1 MAIQLLTSSKSASD
15 RNVALA
21 KKSLD
26 ILLARTDIDF
36 FRVPQ
41 MPELWDETKKLAEE
55 LRQNYSQLVVV
66 GIGGSS
72 LGPRAIHEIFYESSQ
87 AHQVHFCDNTDVV
100 AFERLLQSISD
111 LKKTAWVFISKSG
124 STLETLA
131 AYDFTSQFYDKKGVS
146 FIDQTYF
153 VTEKKSNPLFNWAK
167 QHQRPI
173 LEIPL
178 QVGGRFSVLTPV
190 GMLPAAFMGLDI
202 EAFRKGALS
211 AISMKERIVSVSAY
225 SLESF
230 DRQEWITLFWH
241 YSSLMKNFGGWIQQ
255 LWAESLAKAMD
266 RNNQTA
272 KRASTPISAIG
283 ACDQHS
289 ILQQVVEGSKDKLVI
304 FIRIGSAESSVE
316 VLKQTA
322 FPDNKYLIN
331 KGFGQILA
339 AEAEATSI
347 ALTQSGVSNL
357 VLYVPDL
364 SEKTVGFLF
373 MFWQMVVGTVG
384 EAMNINAF
392 DQPGVELGKRLAK
405 QLLSSSK
412 LS

>member
-1 MAIQLLTSSKSASD
+1 MAIQLLTSSKSATD

-41 MPELWDETKKLAEE
+41 MSELWDETKKLAEE

-72 LGPRAIHEIFYESSQ
+72 LGPRSIHEIFYESSQ
-87 AHQVHFCDNTDVV
+87 THQVYFCDNTDAI
-100 AFERLLQSISD
+100 AFERLLQSIPD

-131 AYDFTSQFYDKKGVS
+131 AYDFTSQFYNKKGIS

-153 VTEKKSNPLFNWAK
+153 VTEKKSNPLFNLASEHK
-167 QHQRPI
+167 RPI

-178 QVGGRFSVLTPV
+178 QVGGRYSVLTPV

-255 LWAESLAKAMD
+255 LWAESLAKARD
-266 RNNQTA
+266 RHNQTA

-316 VLKQTA
+316 LLKQTA
-322 FPDNKYLIN
+322 FPENKYLIN

-364 SEKTVGFLF
+364 SENTVGFLF